1 MGGLPGNEQMPYT
14 LVPRPAPH
22 PTPLKSQHSHAL
34 LRSARS
40 HPTLAYGPSP
50 SPGDAVF
57 RPAARL
63 LCAAA
68 RAALG
73 PGVAALLSVCLTLSS
88 AAPTPPT
95 HARTGQLVSSSACA
109 GAGAGAGAG
118 GAGSTGAAP
127 ASDIII
133 VRDVV
138 EWRDL
143 WIYQSPSPLL
153 VSFSPSLV
161 FVLRTYGQFT
171 EARATSHMHSHMH
184 WRHALE
190 VWRCLLPAL
199 SLTIQQRTVC
209 IY

>member
-1 MGGLPGNEQMPYT
+1 MNRCRTPSCLCLRLTQPLSSLSTRSSAAQG
-14 LVPRPAPH
+14 
-22 PTPLKSQHSHAL
+22 PTPHWPMGRPHRPGTQC
-34 LRSARS
+34 SAQQRAS
-40 HPTLAYGPSP
+40 NVRRQGRPS
-50 SPGDAVF
+50 DRV
-57 RPAARL
+57 L
-63 LCAAA
+63 
-68 RAALG
+68 
-73 PGVAALLSVCLTLSS
+73 VAALLSVCLTLSS

>member
-133 VRDVV
+133 VRNVV

-143 WIYQSPSPLL
+143 WIYLQSPLL
-153 VSFSPSLV
+153 VCFSPSSSSCVRMVSLQRPV
-161 FVLRTYGQFT
+161 PRPTCIPTCIGG
-171 EARATSHMHSHMH
+171 MH
-184 WRHALE
+184 WRLGGAC
-190 VWRCLLPAL
+190 CLLYP
-199 SLTIQQRTVC
+199 
-209 IY
+209 

>member
-1 MGGLPGNEQMPYT
+1 MMGGPPGNEQM
-14 LVPRPAPH
+14 LAVHPRASACASPNP
-22 PTPLKSQHSHAL
+22 SQVSHAL

-40 HPTLAYGPSP
+40 TPHWHMGRPHRPGTQRSAQQRASNVRRQGRPS
-50 SPGDAVF
+50 DRV
-57 RPAARL
+57 L
-63 LCAAA
+63 
-68 RAALG
+68 
-73 PGVAALLSVCLTLSS
+73 VAALLSVCLTLSS

-153 VSFSPSLV
+153 V
-161 FVLRTYGQFT
+161 
-171 EARATSHMHSHMH
+171 
-184 WRHALE
+184 
-190 VWRCLLPAL
+190 C
-199 SLTIQQRTVC
+199 C
-209 IY
+209 